1 MLLIYQQVEKGLT
14 ESIRQTFSVRIL
26 KKQSPACLEWC
37 PAHMS

>member
-1 MLLIYQQVEKGLT
+1 MLLIYQQIEKGLT

-26 KKQSPACLEWC
+26 KQSPACLELC